1 MINQLSEKTNGLE
14 RLGIFAS
21 KEALDVLGG
30 NEKIVER
37 CLKGTRATEYD
48 MLVFD
53 RHYMIVRNCLTIS
66 YQNTYNIWITGH
78 LSV

>member
-14 RLGIFAS
+14 RLRIFSS

-48 MLVFD
+48 MFVFD
-53 RHYMIVRNCLTIS
+53 RH
-66 YQNTYNIWITGH
+66 
-78 LSV
+78 